1 MNILEK
7 RGSQL
12 SDKHHKQ
19 PSQTLVGVWYAV
31 AAFTLWGLLPL
42 YWKALKQ
49 VPAEEIL
56 AHRIF
61 WSFIFVITILL
72 VRGRIAQ
79 LKNLL
84 SRKSDLLKLFVS
96 SLLISG
102 NWFTY
107 IWAVNHDHVVESS
120 LGYYINPLFSVFLG
134 MVVLK
139 ERLNSWQY
147 LSLILA
153 AVGVIVITLQYGR
166 IPWIALI
173 LAFSFGLYGLAK
185 KMVKV
190 DAMTGLALETAFVT
204 PIAFLYL
211 LFKQIGGQGA
221 FGTISLLSTLLLI
234 GAGIVTATPLL
245 WFAQGAKRLPL
256 SMVGFIQFL
265 APTMMLLLGVFLYQE
280 TFTKIHLISFGLI
293 WTALI
298 IYSVANTD
306 FIKKIHL
313 KDYNKSNNFSR

>member
-1 MNILEK
+1 M
-7 RGSQL
+7 

-19 PSQTLVGVWYAV
+19 PSQTVIGVWYAV
-31 AAFTLWGLLPL
+31 AAFTLWGLLPI
-42 YWKALKQ
+42 YWKSLKQ

-61 WSFIFVITILL
+61 WSFIFIITILL
-72 VRGRIAQ
+72 VQGRIGQ
-79 LKNLL
+79 LKNIL
-84 SRKSDLLKLFVS
+84 SRKMDLLMLFVG
-96 SLLISG
+96 SLLLSG

-139 ERLNSWQY
+139 EKLNIWQY

-153 AVGVIVITLQYGR
+153 SVGVIVITVQFGR
-166 IPWIALI
+166 APWIALF

-190 DAMTGLALETAFVT
+190 DAMTGLAMETAFVT
-204 PIAFLYL
+204 PIAFAYL
-211 LFKQIGGQGA
+211 FFKQIEGQGA
-221 FGTISLLSTLLLI
+221 LGTISLQTTLLLI

-245 WFAQGAKRLPL
+245 WFAQGTKRIPL

-280 TFTKIHLISFGLI
+280 TFTKIHLVSFGLI

-298 IYSVANTD
+298 IYSVSNTD
-306 FIKKIHL
+306 LIKKVHL
-313 KDYNKSNNFSR
+313 KYFNKSNNYSG